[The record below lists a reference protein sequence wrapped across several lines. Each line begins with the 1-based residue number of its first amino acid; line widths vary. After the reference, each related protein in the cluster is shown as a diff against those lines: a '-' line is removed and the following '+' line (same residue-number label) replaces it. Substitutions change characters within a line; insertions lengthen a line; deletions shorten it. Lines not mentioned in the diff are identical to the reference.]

1 MPRIHLAAAAAIV
14 LAAAIHPLAAQSQTP
29 AEAALAHLTK
39 ARTLA
44 GTAFLATEEIQCNE
58 LGEGDPYHPTAKGKD
73 LPPTRVFDNLFYI
86 GTTNVGAWAVKTS
99 AGIILINSLHTEA
112 NGKLLSGFK
121 KLGLDPADVK
131 YVIVTEADGDRYG
144 NARYFQDKYAAQ
156 VIMSANGWDEM
167 ARTVA
172 AAPRRP
178 ARDSGMGGGGSRR
191 GGGGDGGGG
200 GTGGRGGM
208 GGGRGGFGGGRGGG
222 GGYGG
227 GRPAPTERTESPKT
241 DEMPQHDQVGL
252 DGETFTLGDETV
264 RVILTPS
271 HTPGTLSVI
280 VPVKDHGEP
289 HVAAV
294 LGGTEIPVSGSQ
306 RTAYVTSALH
316 FATVAD
322 SMHVDA
328 ELNSNPF
335 VDNAIVR
342 MDSLRQAGEK
352 NAKEEKTEKNPFLI
366 GTEGFQKY
374 MGVIAECGWVAVLHG
389 R

>member
-14 LAAAIHPLAAQSQTP
+14 LAGAIRSLDAQTQTP
-29 AEAALAHLTK
+29 ADEARAHLTK
-39 ARTLA
+39 ARALA
-44 GTAFLATEEIQCNE
+44 GTAFITTEEIQCNE
-58 LGEGDPYHPTAKGKD
+58 LGEGDPYHPTAKEKD
-73 LPPTRVFDNLFYI
+73 LAPARVFDNLFYI

-99 AGIILINSLHTEA
+99 AGVILINSLHSEA
-112 NGKLLSGFK
+112 NNKLLSGFK

-131 YVIVTEADGDRYG
+131 YVIVTEAAGDRYG
-144 NARYFQDKYAAQ
+144 NAKYFQDKYAAQ

-172 AAPRRP
+172 AAPRRA
-178 ARDSGMGGGGSRR
+178 ARDSGMGGGSRR
-191 GGGGDGGGG
+191 GGGGAGGGG
-200 GTGGRGGM
+200 GGGGGMGGRGGM

-227 GRPAPTERTESPKT
+227 GRPAQTERTESSRNG
-241 DEMPQHDQVGL
+241 DEMPSHDQVGL

-271 HTPGTLSVI
+271 HTAGTLSVI

-316 FATVAD
+316 FAIVAD
-322 SMHVDA
+322 SAHVDA

-342 MDSLRQAGEK
+342 MDSLRHAG
-352 NAKEEKTEKNPFLI
+352 ASDKNPFLI
-366 GTEGFQKY
+366 GTDGFQKY
-374 MGVIAECGWVAVLHG
+374 MGVMAECGWVNVLHG

>member
-1 MPRIHLAAAAAIV
+1 
-14 LAAAIHPLAAQSQTP
+14 
-29 AEAALAHLTK
+29 
-39 ARTLA
+39 
-44 GTAFLATEEIQCNE
+44 
-58 LGEGDPYHPTAKGKD
+58 
-73 LPPTRVFDNLFYI
+73 VFDNLFYI

-112 NGKLLSGFK
+112 NNKLLSGFK

-131 YVIVTEADGDRYG
+131 YVIVTEAAGDRYG
-144 NARYFQDKYAAQ
+144 NAKYFQDKYAAQ

-172 AAPRRP
+172 AAPRRA
-178 ARDSGMGGGGSRR
+178 ARDSGMGGGSRR
-191 GGGGDGGGG
+191 GGGGAGGGG
-200 GTGGRGGM
+200 GGGGGMGGRGGM

-227 GRPAPTERTESPKT
+227 GRPAQTERTESSRNG
-241 DEMPQHDQVGL
+241 DEMPSHDQVGL

-271 HTPGTLSVI
+271 HTAGTLSVI

-316 FATVAD
+316 FAIVAD
-322 SMHVDA
+322 SAHVDA

-342 MDSLRQAGEK
+342 MDSLRHAG
-352 NAKEEKTEKNPFLI
+352 ASDKNPFLI
-366 GTEGFQKY
+366 GTDGFQKY
-374 MGVIAECGWVAVLHG
+374 MGVIAECGWVNVLHG

>member
-1 MPRIHLAAAAAIV
+1 MSRVHSAATLLLFAFAIRP
-14 LAAAIHPLAAQSQTP
+14 APAQTP
-29 AEAALAHLTK
+29 AEEALAHLTK
-39 ARTLA
+39 ARALA
-44 GTAFLATEEIQCNE
+44 GSEFLATEEIQCNE
-58 LGEGDPYHPTAKGKD
+58 LGEGDPYHPTAREKD
-73 LPPTRVFDNLFYI
+73 LTPTKVFDNLFYI

-99 AGIILINSLHTEA
+99 AGIILINSLHSEA
-112 NGKLLSGFK
+112 NKTLLSGFK

-131 YVIVTEADGDRYG
+131 YVIVTEAEGDHFG
-144 NARYFQDKYAAQ
+144 GAKYFQDKYAAQ
-156 VIMSANGWDEM
+156 VIMSAADWDAM

-172 AAPRRP
+172 ASPAVPRATAAWVAAAVGAVAAAVAVAAAAA
-178 ARDSGMGGGGSRR
+178 ARGM
-191 GGGGDGGGG
+191 
-200 GTGGRGGM
+200 GGRGGM

-222 GGYGG
+222 GYGG
-227 GRPAPTERTESPKT
+227 GRPAQTERAESSKT
-241 DEMPQHDQVGL
+241 DEMPQRDQVGL

-271 HTPGTLSVI
+271 HTAGTLSVI

-294 LGGTEIPVSGSQ
+294 LGGTEIPLSGTQ

-342 MDSLRQAGEK
+342 MDSVRHASEK
-352 NAKEEKTEKNPFLI
+352 NAAPEKNPFLI
-366 GTEGFQKY
+366 GTDGFQRY
-374 MGVIAECGWVAVLHG
+374 MGVIAECGWVNVLHG

>member
-1 MPRIHLAAAAAIV
+1 MPRIHLAAVSAIV
-14 LAAAIHPLAAQSQTP
+14 LAVATRPLAAQSQTP
-29 AEAALAHLTK
+29 AEEALAHLTR
-39 ARTLA
+39 ARMLA

-58 LGEGDPYHPTAKGKD
+58 LGEGDPYHPTAKEKE
-73 LPPTRVFDNLFYI
+73 LTPTKVFDNVFYI

-131 YVIVTEADGDRYG
+131 YVIVTEANGDRYG
-144 NARYFQDKYAAQ
+144 NAKYFQDKYAAQ
-156 VIMSANGWDEM
+156 VIMSANAWDEM
-167 ARTVA
+167 AHTVA

-178 ARDSGMGGGGSRR
+178 ARDSGMGGGGGSRR
-191 GGGGDGGGG
+191 GGGGGGGG
-200 GTGGRGGM
+200 GMGGRGGM
-208 GGGRGGFGGGRGGG
+208 DGGHGGFGGGRGGG

-227 GRPAPTERTESPKT
+227 GRPAETQRTDAPKNA
-241 DEMPQHDQVGL
+241 DEMPSHDQIGL

-289 HVAAV
+289 HVAAI
-294 LGGTEIPVSGSQ
+294 LGGTEIPLSGTQ

-342 MDSLRQAGEK
+342 MDSVRHASEK
-352 NAKEEKTEKNPFLI
+352 NATNEKNPFLI
-366 GTEGFQKY
+366 GTDGFQKY
-374 MGVIAECGWVAVLHG
+374 MGVIAECGWVNVLHG